1 MTFNLEGDEALSAA
15 IAGLP
20 KIAELIAAVPTE
32 DRARA
37 LEAAEKSYMQTALNL
52 GYDDAGAQQW
62 ASTVMLRLRLGESVE
77 GTSSSASGGAASL
90 VKSPI
95 NPPDPKG

>member
-20 KIAELIAAVPTE
+20 KIAELIAAVPTG
-32 DRARA
+32 DRVRA

-52 GYDDAGAQQW
+52 GYDDAGAQQ
-62 ASTVMLRLRLGESVE
+62 
-77 GTSSSASGGAASL
+77 
-90 VKSPI
+90 
-95 NPPDPKG
+95 

>member
-1 MTFNLEGDEALSAA
+1 MTFNLEGDETLSAA

-37 LEAAEKSYMQTALNL
+37 F
-52 GYDDAGAQQW
+52 
-62 ASTVMLRLRLGESVE
+62 
-77 GTSSSASGGAASL
+77 GGCREELLANQ
-90 VKSPI
+90 PEPWI
-95 NPPDPKG
+95 RRR

>member
-20 KIAELIAAVPTE
+20 KIAEPIAAVPTE

-37 LEAAEKSYMQTALNL
+37 LEAAEKSYVQTALSL
-52 GYDDAGAQQW
+52 GYDDADAQQW
-62 ASTVMLRLRLGESVE
+62 HPLLCCDCDSERASVPQAVQVVDKLPLW
-77 GTSSSASGGAASL
+77 SSRPSD
-90 VKSPI
+90 PP
-95 NPPDPKG
+95 NPKR

>member
-1 MTFNLEGDEALSAA
+1 VWSGPDDVNLEGDEALSAA

-20 KIAELIAAVPTE
+20 KIAEVIAAVPTE

-37 LEAAEKSYMQTALNL
+37 LEAAEKSYTQTALNL

-77 GTSSSASGGAASL
+77 GPSSSAGG
-90 VKSPI
+90 
-95 NPPDPKG
+95 G

>member
-1 MTFNLEGDEALSAA
+1 MRTLSAA

-37 LEAAEKSYMQTALNL
+37 LEAAEKSYVQTALNL
-52 GYDDAGAQQW
+52 GYDDADAQQW
-62 ASTVMLRLRLGESVE
+62 ASAVMLRLRLGESVE
-77 GTSSSASGGAASL
+77 GPSSSAGG
-90 VKSPI
+90 
-95 NPPDPKG
+95 G

>member
-1 MTFNLEGDEALSAA
+1 MTVNLEGDETLSAA

-37 LEAAEKSYMQTALNL
+37 LEAAEKSYVQTALNL
-52 GYDDAGAQQW
+52 GYDDADAQQW
-62 ASTVMLRLRLGESVE
+62 ASAVMLRLRLGERVE
-77 GTSSSASGGAASL
+77 GLSSSASGG
-90 VKSPI
+90 
-95 NPPDPKG
+95 

>member
-20 KIAELIAAVPTE
+20 KIAELIAAVPAE

-37 LEAAEKSYMQTALNL
+37 LEAAEKSYVQTARSL
-52 GYDDAGAQQW
+52 GYEDADARQW

-77 GTSSSASGGAASL
+77 GLSSSASGG
-90 VKSPI
+90 
-95 NPPDPKG
+95 

>member
-1 MTFNLEGDEALSAA
+1 MMFNLEGDETLSAA

-37 LEAAEKSYMQTALNL
+37 LEAAKKSYVQTALNL
-52 GYDDAGAQQW
+52 GYDDADAQQR
-62 ASTVMLRLRLGESVE
+62 ASAVMLRLQLGESVE
-77 GTSSSASGGAASL
+77 GPSSSAGG
-90 VKSPI
+90 
-95 NPPDPKG
+95 G

>member
-77 GTSSSASGGAASL
+77 GTSSSVGG
-90 VKSPI
+90 
-95 NPPDPKG
+95 G